1 MFLEFD
7 FDGDINKLISNKKN
21 FVISLEDI
29 NIPIE
34 NVFYDGGYL
43 ISVFL
48 PGQRRLPIDLSNYF
62 NRFENGYFVKMKIKI
77 I

>member
-1 MFLEFD
+1 MFLEFN
-7 FDGDINKLISNKKN
+7 FDGNIDKLISKKEN
-21 FVISLEDI
+21 FIIVLEDI

-48 PGQRRLPIDLSNYF
+48 PGQRRMPIDLSNYF
-62 NRFENGYFVKMKIKI
+62 NRFENGYIVRMRIKI